1 MKKILLIS
9 FLMINIIFAQEHHG
23 MNPDVENYR
32 VYQMTN
38 DLKLTTEQSEQF
50 FPMLR
55 SHIMKMQN
63 IEQKI
68 LELYKKVNNDN
79 SIDKA
84 ECRKIKDKLM
94 NLENKKVSEKSQFL
108 TDLESVLKP
117 DQIAKYMFFDRKF
130 RRDLRQHLKYRR
142 K

>member
-9 FLMINIIFAQEHHG
+9 FLMINIIFAQGHHE

-84 ECRKIKDKLM
+84 EYRKIKDKLM

-108 TDLESVLKP
+108 TELESVLEP
-117 DQIAKYMFFDRKF
+117 EQIARYMFFDRKF
-130 RRDLRQHLKYRR
+130 RRDLRQHLKHRR
-142 K
+142 R

>member
-9 FLMINIIFAQEHHG
+9 FLMINIIFAQGHHG

-130 RRDLRQHLKYRR
+130 RRDLREHLKHRGR
-142 K
+142 

>member
-9 FLMINIIFAQEHHG
+9 FLMINIIFAQENCR
-23 MNPDVENYR
+23 MNPAVENYR

-38 DLKLTTEQSEQF
+38 NLKLTTEQSEQF

-55 SHIMKMQN
+55 SHVMKMQN

-84 ECRKIKDKLM
+84 EYRKIKDKLM
-94 NLENKKVSEKSQFL
+94 GLENKKVSEKSQFV
-108 TDLESVLKP
+108 TDLESVLEP
-117 DQIAKYMFFDRKF
+117 EQIAKYMFFDRKF
-130 RRDLRQHLKYRR
+130 RRDLRQHLKHRR
-142 K
+142 R

>member
-1 MKKILLIS
+1 
-9 FLMINIIFAQEHHG
+9 MINIIFAQEHHG
-23 MNPDVENYR
+23 MNLDVENYR
-32 VYQMTN
+32 VYQMIN

-79 SIDKA
+79 SIDKV

-108 TDLESVLKP
+108 TELESVLEP
-117 DQIAKYMFFDRKF
+117 EQIARYMLFDRKF

-142 K
+142 R